1 MHFLNP
7 MLQNHPMESAFM
19 QTWLNRLA
27 DKYSPCLFTQCSNAT
42 TELSSE
48 NYIDI
53 YDGRH
58 AAAIYTDV
66 SQTLNRTEA
75 LAIYQGKLLERGTF
89 SQVYENAKKHAAMV
103 RCHRLEP
110 DAVIAPSC
118 VSVHSYLVE
127 SALCRHYADI
137 GLFGLCGSAKR
148 VHQDYNLA
156 YVLNTLDYLNS
167 SLDKD
172 DCLFCFGLDP
182 YLVNWGKPLDKL
194 SVEALDALV
203 LERPICIVSS
213 NFSVAY
219 VNTQLLDKIQNSAIG
234 RTPSFN
240 GFIDSVKTLGF
251 VNAEGMSLLPW
262 AFSDKELLWQLSS
275 LPKTFEYIIEQAQ
288 KQGVSHFEV
297 ALQSHFV
304 ELLFEKL
311 VIRFSKAQRF
321 STYYTYQSHID
332 DHARLDHCEV
342 MKLSQLG
349 RLDEKTSVGIAVGR
363 LATCGYK
370 WVNDYH
376 YDELFVPCKS
386 ILSHGCNLCLHNDF
400 PREPLCPLRLADIAM
415 GRDIEAMPHNYS
427 CDERT
432 LDTGQCIS
440 PQEALKAITY
450 GAAYHAKIAG
460 YNQLN
465 SIAHYMKL
473 NRDPISCN
481 RPWRDIKVTL
491 L

>member
-27 DKYSPCLFTQCSNAT
+27 DKYSPCLFTQCGNGNN
-42 TELSSE
+42 EQSSE

-58 AAAIYTDV
+58 EKAIYVDV
-66 SQTLNRTEA
+66 SHTPDRQEA
-75 LAIYQGKLLERGTF
+75 LAIYDGKLLDSGKFTD
-89 SQVYENAKKHAAMV
+89 VYENAKKYTAMV
-103 RCHRLEP
+103 RCHRLQPGE
-110 DAVIAPSC
+110 VIAPSC

-148 VHQDYNLA
+148 VYHDYNLV
-156 YVLNTLDYLNS
+156 YILNTLDYLNS
-167 SLDKD
+167 SLEKD

-182 YLVNWGKPLDKL
+182 YLVNWDKPLDEL
-194 SVEALDALV
+194 SVESLDALS
-203 LERPICIVSS
+203 LGRPICIVSS

-240 GFIDSVKTLGF
+240 GFIDSVKALGF

-262 AFSDKELLWQLSS
+262 AFSNKELLWQLSA
-275 LPKTFEYIIEQAQ
+275 LPKTFEYIVEQAQ
-288 KQGVSHFEV
+288 KQGISHFEV

-304 ELLFEKL
+304 ELLLEKL
-311 VIRFSKAQRF
+311 SMCFPITQSF

-332 DHARLDHCEV
+332 DHARIDQCEV

-349 RLDEKTSVGIAVGR
+349 RLDKKTSVGIAVGR

-376 YDELFVPCKS
+376 YDELFVPCNS
-386 ILSHGCNLCLHNDF
+386 ILSHGCNLCLHSDF
-400 PREPLCPLRLADIAM
+400 PREPLCPLRLADIAI
-415 GRDIEAMPHNYS
+415 GRDIEAMPNNYS

-440 PQEALKAITY
+440 PIEALKAITY
-450 GAAYHAKIAG
+450 GAAIHAKIAG
-460 YNQLN
+460 YNQIN
-465 SIAHYMKL
+465 GVAHYMKL
-473 NRDPISCN
+473 DGDLLSVNK
-481 RPWRDIKVTL
+481 PWRDMKVTL